1 MLYLYAITTTSLV
14 LSVIADRQKTQQ
26 ALKIAGKRFINILP
40 DLLIIIVIASVV
52 LFLIPSETI
61 AKYLGKDNK
70 YIAVFLA
77 MLFGSVTMM
86 PGFIAFPMCGLLL
99 NQGVPYFILGAFSTT
114 LMMVGI
120 VTFPLERSFLG
131 TKTALIRNTISLV
144 IAVIVAL
151 TIGLFYHEITI

>member
-1 MLYLYAITTTSLV
+1 MLFLYIITTAALG
-14 LSVIADRQKTQQ
+14 LSIIADRQKTGQ
-26 ALKIAGKRFINILP
+26 ALKIAVKRFISILP

-77 MLFGSVTMM
+77 MLLGSVTMM
-86 PGFIAFPMCGLLL
+86 PGFIAFPLCGLLL
-99 NQGVPYFILGAFSTT
+99 SQGIPRFVLGAFSTT

-131 TKTALIRNTISLV
+131 TKTALIRNMISLL
-144 IAVIVAL
+144 IAMIVAAV
-151 TIGLFYHEITI
+151 IGLFYQEIKI